1 MKVLLFTGYGESAYT
16 KRMLEAAKSQTGRL
30 ADRTG
35 KVVEIVEQAEVIKV
49 TKENENDIFEEL
61 KNRLKKDTELILG
74 VEFSNLN
81 EEYCKFI
88 RYYIWDPDIKWVVE
102 MAIIDVD
109 TSKPWKIIDYDGA
122 ESIEYFQGVKILDQE
137 TNYAEW

>member
-49 TKENENDIFEEL
+49 NRENESDIFEEL

-74 VEFSNLN
+74 VEFSSLN
-81 EEYCKFI
+81 EEDRKFI
-88 RYYIWDPDIKWVVE
+88 RYYIWDPDIEWVVE
-102 MAIIDVD
+102 MTIIDVD
-109 TSKPWKIIDYDGA
+109 TSKPWRITDYDGA